1 MSVRNRVSALL
12 GMFGFSR
19 VEPVATVG
27 DFVAAAAA
35 AGGGG
40 GGGVVVVVVVV
51 AGLLEWIVR
60 VEAVGL
66 EELVSGVEGFHFLC

>member
-19 VEPVATVG
+19 VEQVATVG

-35 AGGGG
+35 GGGG
-40 GGGVVVVVVVV
+40 GVVVVVVV